1 MLRPSMVTSSVAW
14 GWAINGFFSVIGS
27 TLTTIVS
34 MSYGFRV
41 VLLSA
46 VVLYLIVIVL
56 LRRLVRH
63 TTSRAAP
70 MEAAE
75 LLPV

>member
-1 MLRPSMVTSSVAW
+1 M
-14 GWAINGFFSVIGS
+14 
-27 TLTTIVS
+27 LTTILS
-34 MSYGFRV
+34 MTLGFRV

-46 VVLYLIVIVL
+46 VVLYLIVIAL

-63 TTSRAAP
+63 TTRRAAP
-70 MEAAE
+70 AEAAE